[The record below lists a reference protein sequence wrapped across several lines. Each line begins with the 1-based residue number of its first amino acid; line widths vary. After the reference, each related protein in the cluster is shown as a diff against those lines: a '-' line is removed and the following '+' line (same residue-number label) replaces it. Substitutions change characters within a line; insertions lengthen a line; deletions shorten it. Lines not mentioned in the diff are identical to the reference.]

1 MNATMGRPQMI
12 TLGQMPA
19 SGVRGLLTH
28 CADHRCSHSIAVS
41 ADQWGNEVRLSDLE
55 QMDLFR

>member
-1 MNATMGRPQMI
+1 MGRPQMI